1 MIKAITV
8 VIKIVPSVFTIKIS
22 KSLKKEKYSVTRSN
36 GKRHAVSSIP
46 SMQKMLNKDYE
57 KQKMALKSILSPTN
71 FAYMDL
77 LLR

>member
-1 MIKAITV
+1 MFPEHA
-8 VIKIVPSVFTIKIS
+8 
-22 KSLKKEKYSVTRSN
+22 SLHDMKKRKQEKYSVSKCK
-36 GKRHAVSSIP
+36 GKRYAVSSIP